1 MKKLDIPC
9 GEECVAIIM
18 NKVELKTISDLLHSE
33 SFEKELMSDYA
44 KRFEKEFNQAAGLVK
59 EPEKP
64 AQLPAVPEEFADVP
78 F

>member
-9 GEECVAIIM
+9 GEGCAAIIM
-18 NKVELKTISDLLHSE
+18 ERHELKTISELLYAE
-33 SFEKELMSDYA
+33 SFDKEITARYA

-59 EPEKP
+59 EPENP
-64 AQLPAVPEEFADVP
+64 AQPPAVPKESADAP